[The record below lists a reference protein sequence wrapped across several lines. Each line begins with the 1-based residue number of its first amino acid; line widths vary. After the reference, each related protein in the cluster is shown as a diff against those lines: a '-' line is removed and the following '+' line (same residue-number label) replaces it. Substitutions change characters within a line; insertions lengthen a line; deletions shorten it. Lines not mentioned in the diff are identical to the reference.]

1 MKHAVMVLNAGSS
14 SLKFA
19 MYPLDPTLAAKPRLF
34 GQVEG
39 IGAAPV
45 LHATDTRTG
54 EHIDRSFPHCED
66 ENDEHEHAL
75 EEVLNWLYEHS
86 PNLEIVAA
94 GHRIVHGGDHYS
106 APALLGPEAL
116 ADLEKLIPLA
126 PLHQPHNLDPI
137 RALFSLRPEM
147 RQIGCFDTAF
157 HHTRRPEAARFALPR
172 EMFDAGIKRY
182 GFHGLSYEYIAR
194 KLPEV
199 VGEARARGPVI
210 VAHLGNGASMCALRE
225 GCSQDTSMGFTAV
238 DGLMMGTRTGSLDPG
253 VLLHLIEEREMDSKA
268 LTKLLYKQS
277 GLLGVS
283 GISQDMRTLLESDA
297 PEAAEA
303 VNLFCYRAAGM
314 IGQLATAAGGLDT
327 LVFTGGIGEHA
338 AQVRERICRW
348 LAWSGLM
355 LDEAANTANAERI
368 HHPDSRSQVL
378 VIPTNEEW
386 MIARHVVEVMGLE
399 D

>member
-19 MYPLDPTLAAKPRLF
+19 MYPLDPTLAATPRLF

-66 ENDEHEHAL
+66 DNDEHEHAL
-75 EEVLNWLYEHS
+75 EEVLSWLYEHS

-94 GHRIVHGGDHYS
+94 GHRIVHGGDHYA
-106 APALLGPEAL
+106 APALLGPDAL

-137 RALFSLRPEM
+137 RALFTLRPEM

-157 HHTRRPEAARFALPR
+157 HHTRLPEASRFGLPR

-194 KLPEV
+194 KLPDV

-225 GCSQDTSMGFTAV
+225 GCSRDTSMGFTAV

-303 VNLFCYRAAGM
+303 VDLFCYRAAGM
-314 IGQLATAAGGLDT
+314 IGQLAMAAGGLDT

-338 AQVRERICRW
+338 APVRERICRW
-348 LAWSGLM
+348 LAWSGLQ
-355 LDEAANTANAERI
+355 LDADANSANAELI
-368 HHPDSRSQVL
+368 HHPDSRSHVL

>member
-126 PLHQPHNLDPI
+126 PL
-137 RALFSLRPEM
+137 
-147 RQIGCFDTAF
+147 
-157 HHTRRPEAARFALPR
+157 
-172 EMFDAGIKRY
+172 
-182 GFHGLSYEYIAR
+182 
-194 KLPEV
+194 
-199 VGEARARGPVI
+199 
-210 VAHLGNGASMCALRE
+210 
-225 GCSQDTSMGFTAV
+225 
-238 DGLMMGTRTGSLDPG
+238 
-253 VLLHLIEEREMDSKA
+253 
-268 LTKLLYKQS
+268 
-277 GLLGVS
+277 
-283 GISQDMRTLLESDA
+283 
-297 PEAAEA
+297 
-303 VNLFCYRAAGM
+303 
-314 IGQLATAAGGLDT
+314 
-327 LVFTGGIGEHA
+327 
-338 AQVRERICRW
+338 
-348 LAWSGLM
+348 
-355 LDEAANTANAERI
+355 
-368 HHPDSRSQVL
+368 
-378 VIPTNEEW
+378 
-386 MIARHVVEVMGLE
+386 
-399 D
+399 